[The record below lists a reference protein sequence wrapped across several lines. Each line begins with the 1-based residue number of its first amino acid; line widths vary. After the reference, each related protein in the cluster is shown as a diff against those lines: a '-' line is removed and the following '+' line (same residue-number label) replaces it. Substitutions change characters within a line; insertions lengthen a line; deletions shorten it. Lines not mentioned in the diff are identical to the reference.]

1 MNSKKEAFLGII
13 DLIEFRWSA
22 FAIYSIV
29 SIFSVSLRIEG
40 FKPNFIFIRDSVII
54 GIGITTFTL
63 LLLLLGFRTLQALR
77 ARYEGFQ
84 YGVLLVLPLIGALR
98 GVALYLNIDTYGYSN
113 RIPLLTSTISS
124 LLYTTI
130 YYGGASLFINLILRK
145 NRQFHGE
152 FQRAAIYR
160 LKRELE
166 KNPTSGKKGYEETM
180 VEINEAIVS
189 KVSNLDSISQDQI
202 RKVSQEIKFQI
213 QNVLRPLS
221 HRLWIDSYGDLRT
234 GNPWQIIRD
243 AITELQI
250 SKTFMI
256 CYQFLIGI
264 FGIGITIGFTAG
276 LVKSFVATC
285 TTILLFY
292 LFENVWLRNR
302 ESKFKSSLFMLF
314 LVAVFPVIASE
325 TTSKLLKLQ
334 VDFVAGALI
343 APALPGVLV
352 LSAVYGLIA
361 RDKEF
366 ALSAARTIRL
376 SEFNDFE
383 IDSDAKSSR
392 ELSEYLHHT
401 LQSELQRIS
410 RHLDMTD
417 EPESAIVYFDELR
430 SILSRTLDDVD
441 ELNSQGIERLAS
453 VCKSWEGIASISL
466 ATQGLDAIEVTKLAR
481 ATRLIEEIINNSI
494 RYGDATEILI
504 NLTGRESLVD
514 ISVAHNGNKAV
525 RNGEGLGSLSIFSI
539 AEKEPIFRKSGFG
552 VSLELTV

>member
-40 FKPNFIFIRDSVII
+40 FQPNFIFIRDSVII

-525 RNGEGLGSLSIFSI
+525 RNGEGLGSLSIFSN
-539 AEKEPIFRKSGFG
+539 AEKESKFRKSDFG
-552 VSLELTV
+552 VTLELTV

>member
-1 MNSKKEAFLGII
+1 MNSKKKAILEII

-40 FKPNFIFIRDSVII
+40 FQPNFIFIRDSVII

-77 ARYEGFQ
+77 ARHKGFQ
-84 YGVLLVLPLIGALR
+84 YGVLLILPLIGALR

-180 VEINEAIVS
+180 AEINEAIVS

-243 AITELQI
+243 AITELHI

-264 FGIGITIGFTAG
+264 FGIGIAIGFTAG

-285 TTILLFY
+285 TTILLFF

-302 ESKFKSSLFMLF
+302 ESNFKSSLFLLF

-325 TTSKLLKLQ
+325 TTSKFLKLQ

-361 RDKEF
+361 RDKDF

-417 EPESAIVYFDELR
+417 EPESATIYFDELK

-466 ATQGLDAIEVTKLAR
+466 ATQGLDAIEAIKLAR

-514 ISVAHNGNKAV
+514 ISVAHNGNNAV
-525 RNGEGLGSLSIFSI
+525 RNGEGLGSLSIFSN
-539 AEKEPIFRKSGFG
+539 AEKESKFRKSDFG
-552 VSLELTV
+552 VSLELSV

>member
-22 FAIYSIV
+22 FAIYSMV

-40 FKPNFIFIRDSVII
+40 FQPNFIFIRDSVII

-77 ARYEGFQ
+77 ARYKRFQ
-84 YGVLLVLPLIGALR
+84 YGVLLLLPLIGALR

-166 KNPTSGKKGYEETM
+166 KNSTSGKKSYEETM
-180 VEINEAIVS
+180 AEINEAIIS

-221 HRLWIDSYGDLRT
+221 HRLWVDSYGDLRT
-234 GNPWQIIRD
+234 GNPWQIIKD
-243 AITELQI
+243 AITELHI

-264 FGIGITIGFTAG
+264 FGIGIAIGFTAG

-302 ESKFKSSLFMLF
+302 ESKFKFSLVMLF

-325 TTSKLLKLQ
+325 TISKLLKLQ
-334 VDFVAGALI
+334 VDFLAGALI

-417 EPESAIVYFDELR
+417 EPESAIIYFDELK

-441 ELNSQGIERLAS
+441 ELNSQGIERLGS

-514 ISVAHNGNKAV
+514 ISVAHNGNNAV
-525 RNGEGLGSLSIFSI
+525 RNGEGLGSLSIFSN
-539 AEKEPIFRKSGFG
+539 AEKDSKFRKSDFG
-552 VSLELTV
+552 VTLELTV

>member
-13 DLIEFRWSA
+13 NLIEFRWSA

-40 FKPNFIFIRDSVII
+40 FQPNFIFIRDSVII

-77 ARYEGFQ
+77 VRYKRFQ
-84 YGVLLVLPLIGALR
+84 YGVLLLLPLIGASR

-166 KNPTSGKKGYEETM
+166 KNPTSGKKSYEETM
-180 VEINEAIVS
+180 AEINEAIVS
-189 KVSNLDSISQDQI
+189 KVSNLDSISHDQI

-243 AITELQI
+243 AITELHI

-264 FGIGITIGFTAG
+264 FGIGIAIGFTAG

-343 APALPGVLV
+343 APALPGVIV
-352 LSAVYGLIA
+352 LSAVYGLIV

-417 EPESAIVYFDELR
+417 EPESAVIYFDELK

-514 ISVAHNGNKAV
+514 ISVAHNGNNAV
-525 RNGEGLGSLSIFSI
+525 RNGEGLGSLSIFSN
-539 AEKEPIFRKSGFG
+539 AEKESKFRKSDFG
-552 VSLELTV
+552 VTFELTV

>member
-40 FKPNFIFIRDSVII
+40 FQPNFIFIRDSVII

-234 GNPWQIIRD
+234 GNPWQIIKD
-243 AITELQI
+243 AITELHI

-264 FGIGITIGFTAG
+264 FGIGIAIGFTAG

-314 LVAVFPVIASE
+314 LVGVFPVIASE

-417 EPESAIVYFDELR
+417 EPESAIAYFDELR

-514 ISVAHNGNKAV
+514 ISVAHNGDKAV
-525 RNGEGLGSLSIFSI
+525 RNGEGLGSLSIFSN
-539 AEKEPIFRKSGFG
+539 AEKESKFRKSDFG
-552 VSLELTV
+552 VTLELTV